1 LANKVIVLVSAHLNA
16 LVFFVGFACLGYGV
30 ARWSLPAACVALGA
44 VLMTVAVW
52 PYLGKRKPQ

>member
-1 LANKVIVLVSAHLNA
+1 MTKVIALVGAHLNA

-30 ARWSLPAACVALGA
+30 ARWSPAAAYVALGA

-52 PYLGKRKPQ
+52 PYLQRKRKP